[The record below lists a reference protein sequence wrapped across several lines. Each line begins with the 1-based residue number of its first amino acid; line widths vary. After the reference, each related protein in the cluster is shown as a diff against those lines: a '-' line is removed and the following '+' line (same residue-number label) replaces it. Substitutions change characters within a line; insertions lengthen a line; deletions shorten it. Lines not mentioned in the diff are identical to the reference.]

1 MTPHQIQ
8 SQITPYLQQ
17 KPVLRAWLFGSQAAG
32 TADEDSDIDI
42 MVELDYSQH
51 IGLEFVTMWMELSEL
66 LGYEVDLVT
75 VDGVSPFIEP
85 YIEAQKTLIYEKQVG
100 G

>member
-8 SQITPYLQQ
+8 NQIKPYLQQ
-17 KPVLRAWLFGSQAAG
+17 KPVLRAWLFGSQAMG
-32 TADEDSDIDI
+32 TADEGSDIDI

-66 LGYEVDLVT
+66 LGHQVDLVT
-75 VDGVSPFIEP
+75 TDGVSPFIEP
-85 YIEAQKTLIYEKQVG
+85 YIEAQKTLIYEK
-100 G
+100 